1 MKYIV
6 VIIPAFEF
14 YKVIFEDE
22 FVGTEFQT
30 QNKIIETLKLL
41 GLKRDEFIVDL
52 YQK

>member
-6 VIIPAFEF
+6 VIIPEFEF

-22 FVGTEFQT
+22 FEGTEFQT

-41 GLKRDEFIVDL
+41 GLTRDDFIVDL
-52 YQK
+52 YKR